1 MDGDDVVLRQSW
13 WDLLVWF
20 GPLVLLFVVFDIVVA
35 WAAAPGD
42 HGARWAFAAEI
53 LILVGSVLLRR
64 RMRVVLSDADLTVV
78 NFRRRVLPA
87 SEILGVQTVG
97 GNPLL
102 PLRVQ
107 ILEGR
112 RWFTLMSL
120 TAGWPWQ
127 QAKIERRYH
136 VVGQWWLDHQDSA
149 VRSAP

>member
-20 GPLVLLFVVFDIVVA
+20 GPLVLLFVVMGIIDA
-35 WAAAPGD
+35 SMAAPGD
-42 HGARWAFAAEI
+42 PVARWAFAPAM
-53 LILVGSVLLRR
+53 LILGVGVILRR

-78 NFRRRVLPA
+78 NFRRRVLLA
-87 SEILGVQTVG
+87 SQIQGVQTVG

-107 ILEGR
+107 ILEDR
-112 RWFTLMSL
+112 RWSTLMSL

-136 VVGQWWLDHQDSA
+136 VVGQWWLDHQDST